1 MSLAHRQEQLVSA
14 IKEGIS
20 VVAAQHPVGELGDVY
35 EELQEAFEALAC
47 CHLLLHADVTR
58 FRHNL
63 TWSVFAR
70 RDYLTRCAAEALDN
84 FHLARSRSQA
94 IFCALAAGEPALAA
108 AVGDLSPSLPMRD
121 GEYPDDFA
129 YHWLIHLLQK
139 DSDTVALEAA
149 GVALERADGQP
160 ERLAVCTALIARD
173 AAAFES
179 SFEELIVTHEAS
191 MAEELPLHE
200 DRPTFEPRAQLF
212 VEGLALLRLAERRGI
227 TPAAADYRLC
237 PSLARPRG
245 PSPPPEDIFAL
256 L

>member
-20 VVAAQHPVGELGDVY
+20 VIAAKHPIGELGDAY
-35 EELQEAFEALAC
+35 EELEEAFEALAC

-63 TWSVFAR
+63 VWSVFAR
-70 RDYLTRCAAEALDN
+70 RDYLTRSAAEALDD

-94 IFCALAAGEPALAA
+94 VFCALAAGDPALAV
-108 AVGDLSPSLPMRD
+108 AVGDLSPGLPMRD

-139 DSDTVALEAA
+139 SSDDVSLDAA
-149 GVALERADGQP
+149 SLALERADGQT
-160 ERLAVCTALIARD
+160 ERLEVCKALITRD

-179 SFEELIVTHEAS
+179 SFEELIVVHEGL

-200 DRPTFEPRAQLF
+200 DRPTFEPRSQLF
-212 VEGLALLRLAERRGI
+212 VEGLALLRLAEQRGI
-227 TPAAADYRLC
+227 IPAADDYRLC
-237 PSLARPRG
+237 PSLARLRT